1 METRRSGRRLPR
13 SSAAERWT
21 TPAPS
26 CACIPTRGRSKRP
39 RARRPATTRWTPP
52 SRPTRGGGLEP
63 GARVRFPLPMTAT
76 VREERKVLTAV
87 FADVVGSTALA
98 ERLDPEDV
106 KLVVGEAI
114 ARIVGE
120 VESLGGHVKDL
131 AGDGVLVF
139 FGAPTTREDDAERA
153 VRCALRI
160 VGEMEEYAREVR
172 RGWGAEGFG
181 VRVGAATGA
190 VVVGEVGAGSRVE
203 YAAFGDTVNIAA
215 RLQSAAEPGSV
226 LVDDATHR
234 AVEGLFDWG
243 EPLELDLKGK
253 SEAVAAWPVR
263 GVAAEGRTQRGLPGV
278 ETRLVGR
285 SRELGLGREAL
296 EALRSGRGGVL
307 VVSGDAGHRQD
318 PAPERAA
325 RACGE
330 GRELAGSRAAASR
343 TASRCRTGRSATCCA
358 ANGSAPEPR
367 SPSCAF
373 ASGCAGAWS
382 SSSTARPT
390 SSTHT
395 SEVCSR
401 SRSSTRRRRA
411 RRALAGGVAVADV
424 RGRRPTVRPPHG
436 VGAARARLRGSP
448 LGGCDVGA
456 APRAASLARR
466 GGAGAARPL
475 AAAGAR
481 PWLLGAPRARGP
493 RVPASAA
500 RDRSRPARGRRR
512 TASSSPRSSRRQR
525 CPPS

>member
-1 METRRSGRRLPR
+1 METGRSGPRRPHC
-13 SSAAERWT
+13 SAAERWT
-21 TPAPS
+21 RPAPS
-26 CACIPTRGRSKRP
+26 SACIPTRGRSTRP
-39 RARRPATTRWTPP
+39 RGRRPAATRWTPP
-52 SRPTRGGGLEP
+52 SRPTPGGGLEP
-63 GARVRFPLPMTAT
+63 GARVRFPLRMTTA

-114 ARIVGE
+114 ARVVSE

-131 AGDGVLVF
+131 AGDGVLAF

-160 VGEMEEYAREVR
+160 VGEVGEYAREVR

-203 YAAFGDTVNIAA
+203 YAAFGDTVNVAA

-253 SEAVAAWPVR
+253 SEAVAAWPVH
-263 GVAAEGRTQRGLPGV
+263 GVAAEGRTQRGLPGG

-307 VVSGDAGHRQD
+307 VVSGDAGIGKTRLLN
-318 PAPERAA
+318 EL
-325 RACGE
+325 
-330 GRELAGSRAAASR
+330 RELAEREGSSWLEGRCVSYGESLPYWPFRDLLRAEWIGAGVEEPELRVRVGLRRRLEQLFGTLETSSAEPTTSGGR
-343 TASRCRTGRSATCCA
+343 PQSPSATGR
-358 ANGSAPEPR
+358 GK
-367 SPSCAF
+367 
-373 ASGCAGAWS
+373 
-382 SSSTARPT
+382 
-390 SSTHT
+390 
-395 SEVCSR
+395 
-401 SRSSTRRRRA
+401 
-411 RRALAGGVAVADV
+411 ADELY
-424 RGRRPTVRPPHG
+424 PY
-436 VGAARARLRGSP
+436 
-448 LGGCDVGA
+448 LGGLLEVA
-456 APRAASLARR
+456 LEPEAEAR
-466 GGAGAARPL
+466 
-475 AAAGAR
+475 
-481 PWLLGAPRARGP
+481 
-493 RVPASAA
+493 
-500 RDRSRPARGRRR
+500 
-512 TASSSPRSSRRQR
+512 
-525 CPPS
+525 